1 MITKFP
7 CYQTKLIPPM
17 AKAKDALEDRCKW
30 LHSSHVQLLQI
41 RVLEAETIADGW
53 GFKFIESYRLNDQ
66 KRQYRVMVMD
76 VFGDIRY
83 MSPDYATAAT
93 ARAKFAEEVEM
104 VDWMKKA
111 IQTKRKQLNNQL
123 AKLAEWEAIL

>member
-7 CYQTKLIPPM
+7 DYQTKLMPPM

-30 LHSSHVQLLQI
+30 LHSSHIQLLQI
-41 RVLEAETIADGW
+41 RILEAETIADGW
-53 GFKFIESYRLNDQ
+53 GFKFIESYRINDK

-76 VFGDIRY
+76 VFGVIRY

-93 ARAKFAEEVEM
+93 AREKFAEEVEM
-104 VDWMKKA
+104 VEWMKAA
-111 IQTKRKQLNNQL
+111 IQAKRKQLNNQL
-123 AKLAEWEAIL
+123 TKLAEWEASL

>member
-1 MITKFP
+1 
-7 CYQTKLIPPM
+7 M

-83 MSPDYATAAT
+83 MSPDYATAAV
-93 ARAKFAEEVEM
+93 ARAKFTEEVEM